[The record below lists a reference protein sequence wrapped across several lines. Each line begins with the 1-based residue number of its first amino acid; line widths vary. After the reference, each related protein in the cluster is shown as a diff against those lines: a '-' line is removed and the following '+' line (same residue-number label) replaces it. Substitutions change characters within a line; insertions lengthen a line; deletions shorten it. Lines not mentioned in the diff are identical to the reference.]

1 MGFFFM
7 GIGSICKHKLV
18 VLYLEPPT
26 EITCGDDIMHLW
38 AQCHSHTLL
47 STWYKYKQPVL
58 IVIKHIEYTS
68 RFTSNFSQVA
78 QILSLIINF
87 FFIFPNV
94 AFHIPHM
101 LAM

>member
-1 MGFFFM
+1 
-7 GIGSICKHKLV
+7 
-18 VLYLEPPT
+18 
-26 EITCGDDIMHLW
+26 MHLW

>member
-47 STWYKYKQPVL
+47 ST
-58 IVIKHIEYTS
+58 
-68 RFTSNFSQVA
+68 
-78 QILSLIINF
+78 
-87 FFIFPNV
+87 
-94 AFHIPHM
+94 
-101 LAM
+101 